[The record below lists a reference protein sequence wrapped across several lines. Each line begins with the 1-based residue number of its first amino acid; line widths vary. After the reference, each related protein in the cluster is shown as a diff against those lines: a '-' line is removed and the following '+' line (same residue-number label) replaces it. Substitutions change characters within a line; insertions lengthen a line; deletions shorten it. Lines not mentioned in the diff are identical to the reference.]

1 MKTVRVKKE
10 KLIETLRE
18 NRVKHETEY
27 KTVYG
32 LWRTQYITLLTE
44 RITQVRENN
53 PSLNSFKENVELGY
67 INLPMPKS
75 YISDYDTAIQM
86 LEWTQEEEITLDRR
100 EFEQYVLDN
109 WGWKSDFETVKCRY
123 SVSELKPF

>member
-27 KTVYG
+27 KTLYG
-32 LWRTQYITLLTE
+32 LWRSQYIALLAE
-44 RITQVRENN
+44 RMEQVRQNN
-53 PSLNSFKENVELGY
+53 PSVNSFKDIYDLGY
-67 INLPMPKS
+67 ISQPMPKS
-75 YISDYDTAIQM
+75 YIADYDTAIQM
-86 LEWTQEEEITLDRR
+86 LEWTQEEDITLDRR

-109 WGWKSDFETVKCRY
+109 WGWKNDFETVKCSY
-123 SVSELKPF
+123 NLK